1 MKSDKR
7 KRIKR
12 PLTVFDKVTAKIFD
26 GQECYFS
33 NVSEDFNDL
42 DEYCAKGIL
51 HLTFGELPFRY
62 EKEDG
67 EMSTSGVLYCLP
79 KAWTSTEIKQIS
91 PEFMADVFI
100 NQIAHFVCGGD
111 TLMGIYEFE
120 GYVNE
125 VITHMKRKAKEIV
138 E

>member
-1 MKSDKR
+1 MTGKR

-12 PLTVFDKVTAKIFD
+12 PLTVFDKVTAKMFD
-26 GQECYFS
+26 GQRCYFS
-33 NVSEDFNDL
+33 NVAEDFNDP
-42 DEYCAKGIL
+42 DERCAKGIL
-51 HLTFGELPFRY
+51 HLTFGELPYRY

-79 KAWTSTEIKQIS
+79 EAWTATEAIKIN

-100 NQIAHFVCGGD
+100 NQIEHFVCGED
-111 TLMGIYEFE
+111 NLMGGYEFE
-120 GYVNE
+120 RYANE
-125 VITHMKRKAKEIV
+125 VIEHMKRKIKEIA

>member
-1 MKSDKR
+1 MTGKR

-12 PLTVFDKVTAKIFD
+12 PLTVFDKVTAKMFD
-26 GQECYFS
+26 GHKCYFS
-33 NVSEDFNDL
+33 NVSEDFD
-42 DEYCAKGIL
+42 DPEEYCAKGIL
-51 HLTFGELPFRY
+51 RLSFGEFPYSY

-79 KAWTSTEIKQIS
+79 EAWTATETKQIN

-100 NQIAHFVCGGD
+100 NQIEHFVCGED
-111 TLMGIYEFE
+111 NLMGGCEFE
-120 GYVNE
+120 RYANE
-125 VITHMKRKAKEIV
+125 VIEHMKRKVKEIA

>member
-1 MKSDKR
+1 MSKR

-12 PLTVFDKVTAKIFD
+12 PLTVFDKVTAKMFD
-26 GQECYFS
+26 GQRCYFS
-33 NVSEDFNDL
+33 NVSTDFADP
-42 DEYCAKGIL
+42 DERCAKGIL
-51 HLTFGELPFRY
+51 HLTFGELPYRY

-79 KAWTSTEIKQIS
+79 EVWTATEAIQIN

-100 NQIAHFVCGGD
+100 NQIEHFVCGED
-111 TLMGIYEFE
+111 NLMGGCEFE
-120 GYVNE
+120 RYANE
-125 VITHMKRKAKEIV
+125 VIEYMKRKVKEIA